1 MAQTLT
7 FTGGQLDGRT
17 MSLSGVTSGQNNAAA
32 NTNYLLLPGG
42 CDLTNPTVQANYITV
57 IPASGLTLVSPTF
70 APRSAIPLVFQC
82 AIPFSVTIA
91 G

>member
-57 IPASGLTLVSPTF
+57 IPASGLTLVSRPPQYLVYQNQGSGSWSYVAPPT
-70 APRSAIPLVFQC
+70 
-82 AIPFSVTIA
+82 
-91 G
+91 